1 MSTTRRLWAAIS
13 AALLAM
19 AGAITLAAPAA
30 AVPATIPLTLTN
42 DSGRGP
48 IYVYV
53 LGERAGVAGWADA
66 GGTFHPWPG
75 GLGPVPVPA
84 PDASIAGPGPG
95 QSLTI
100 QLPQLS
106 GRVYYSYGQK
116 LNFQIVLDGK
126 LVQPAIQNDNDPNRN
141 ILFNWT
147 EFTLDPGGLWINS
160 TQVDQFSAPYQ
171 VGVRRADGQVI
182 STGMLKPGGYDA
194 FFTGLQNAGWGALIQ
209 RAPDGSILRAINPSH
224 GIDVGKV
231 SPANIDSYVTDVW
244 NRYRTQDLVVTPFG
258 DQPGLQYRGRV
269 DGDTMSFR
277 NGSGQVVASFAKPSA
292 SSVYGCQGDL
302 FAPNDLVVGPIARTI
317 CAGLIR
323 TTLLT
328 NSNQPDANDASF
340 YQDARTNQFAR
351 LAHAQ
356 MANGMAYAFAFDDVG
371 NHESLVHDG
380 NPTAAF
386 IKLDPFTG
394 AATPIG
400 DNGSST
406 GGDNGGDTGGSG
418 SLPTGTGAIRATADT
433 GLCVDVPWADP
444 TDTNQVQLANC
455 SGNAA
460 QSWTRGSDG
469 TIRALGKCLDV
480 ARSGTADGT
489 VVWLYTCN
497 GTGAQ
502 KWVFDSGTRAL
513 RNPQSGKCLDA
524 SGGAPLHDGQKLQ
537 LWNCNQTDAQ
547 RWTF

>member
-1 MSTTRRLWAAIS
+1 V
-13 AALLAM
+13 
-19 AGAITLAAPAA
+19 AAPAA
-30 AVPATIPLTLTN
+30 AAPATIPLTITN
-42 DSGRGP
+42 DSGHGS
-48 IYVYV
+48 IYVYI
-53 LGERAGVAGWADA
+53 LGERNGVAGWADA

-84 PDASIAGPGPG
+84 PDASIAGPASG
-95 QSLTI
+95 QSITV

-141 ILFNWT
+141 VLFNWT

-182 STGMLKPGGYDA
+182 STGMLKPGGYNA

-209 RAPDGSILRAINPSH
+209 RAPDGTILRAINPSH

-231 SPANIDSYVTDVW
+231 SSANIDSYVTDAW
-244 NRYRTQDLVVTPFG
+244 NRYRTQDLVVTPFT
-258 DQPGLQYRGRV
+258 DQPGTQYRGRV
-269 DGDTMSFR
+269 EGDVMRFR
-277 NGSGQVVASFAKPSA
+277 NTAGQVVASFPKPSA

-302 FAPNDLVVGPIARTI
+302 FAPNDLVVGPIARTV

-328 NSNQPDANDASF
+328 NANQPDANNANF
-340 YQDARTNQFAR
+340 YQDSRTNQYAR

-356 MANGMAYAFAFDDVG
+356 MVNGKAYAFAFDDVG

-380 NPTAAF
+380 NPSAAF
-386 IKLDPFTG
+386 IKLDPFSG

-406 GGDNGGDTGGSG
+406 GGGGDDGGGDTDGGSD
-418 SLPTGTGAIRATADT
+418 LPTGTSTIRATANT
-433 GLCVDVPWADP
+433 GLCLDVPWGDA
-444 TDTNQVQLANC
+444 TDTTRIQLAWCN
-455 SGNAA
+455 GNVA
-460 QSWTRGSDG
+460 QSWTRGADG
-469 TIRALGKCLDV
+469 SIRALGKCLDV
-480 ARSGTADGT
+480 ARSGTTNGT

-502 KWVFDSGTRAL
+502 KWTYDAGTGAL

-524 SGGAPLHDGQKLQ
+524 TNGAPLFDGQKMQ
-537 LWNCNQTDAQ
+537 LYTCNQTDAQ
-547 RWTF
+547 RWSF